1 MTYLIH
7 VCYGAVA
14 VYIHAFIVHVE
25 LAYIYELLAKATV
38 SFLGRDKGLLES
50 LLEEGKE
57 IQRRKR
63 EKFLTVVQEGRHR

>member
-1 MTYLIH
+1 M
-7 VCYGAVA
+7 
-14 VYIHAFIVHVE
+14 
-25 LAYIYELLAKATV
+25 LLAKATV